1 MTLSIAKELQARLTK
16 SKISYEELYGILQQ
30 SSKNQTSYTDTKS
43 TQKNPHK
50 STKKSVGKSSV
61 VKSAKKSVGK
71 NLGQDFGA
79 RLDSS
84 LDFTQDFAKDFD
96 NRDFGK
102 DFDIEEA
109 YLQVEL
115 LRAQGLP
122 LESSG
127 DTYFLAHN
135 ELSWREQEFCFV
147 DIETTG
153 SKPQEHQII
162 EIGAIKWKNGKV
174 LGEFSELIHAYFVP
188 ETIVEITQ
196 ITPKMLENARKEREV
211 LRDFREFLAQS
222 VFVAHNVGFDYG
234 FVSVAMEQAGLYKLL
249 NPKLCTIDLAR
260 RTILAKRYSL
270 QYLNEFLGINTPTSH
285 RAYADAL
292 TALKVFEISLLS
304 LPKAV
309 HTTQDLIDF
318 SKSAM

>member
-1 MTLSIAKELQARLTK
+1 MKIGLKTKDMTLSIAKELQARLTK

-30 SSKNQTSYTDTKS
+30 SSKNQAIYTDSKS
-43 TQKNPHK
+43 THKNPHK
-50 STKKSVGKSSV
+50 STKKS
-61 VKSAKKSVGK
+61 AKKSVEK
-71 NLGQDFGA
+71 NLGQDFGD
-79 RLDSS
+79 RLESS
-84 LDFTQDFAKDFD
+84 LDFTQDFAKDFGT
-96 NRDFGK
+96 RDF
-102 DFDIEEA
+102 DNFDIEEA

-162 EIGAIKWKNGKV
+162 EIGAIKWKNGKI

-309 HTTQDLIDF
+309 RTTQDLIDF

>member
-43 TQKNPHK
+43 AHKNPHK
-50 STKKSVGKSSV
+50 STGKSSV

-79 RLDSS
+79 KSS
-84 LDFTQDFAKDFD
+84 LDFAQGFAKDFGT
-96 NRDFGK
+96 RDFGK

-162 EIGAIKWKNGKV
+162 EIGAIKWKNGKI
-174 LGEFSELIHAYFVP
+174 LGEFSELIHAYFIP

-304 LPKAV
+304 LPKSV
-309 HTTQDLIDF
+309 CTTQDLIDF
-318 SKSAM
+318 SMTY

>member
-1 MTLSIAKELQARLTK
+1 MLKESAIEIVKIGLKTKDMTLSIAKELQARLTK
-16 SKISYEELYGILQQ
+16 SKISYEELYGILQE
-30 SSKNQTSYTDTKS
+30 SSK
-43 TQKNPHK
+43 
-50 STKKSVGKSSV
+50 G
-61 VKSAKKSVGK
+61 
-71 NLGQDFGA
+71 
-79 RLDSS
+79 
-84 LDFTQDFAKDFD
+84 FTQGFSQDVKNFD
-96 NRDFGK
+96 K

-162 EIGAIKWKNGKV
+162 EIGAIKWKNGKI

-304 LPKAV
+304 LPKSV

>member
-1 MTLSIAKELQARLTK
+1 MTLSISKELQARLTK
-16 SKISYEELYGILQQ
+16 SKISYEELYGILQE
-30 SSKNQTSYTDTKS
+30 SSK
-43 TQKNPHK
+43 
-50 STKKSVGKSSV
+50 G
-61 VKSAKKSVGK
+61 
-71 NLGQDFGA
+71 
-79 RLDSS
+79 
-84 LDFTQDFAKDFD
+84 FTQGFSQDVKNFD
-96 NRDFGK
+96 K

-162 EIGAIKWKNGKV
+162 EIGAIKWKNGKI

-234 FVSVAMEQAGLYKLL
+234 FVSAAMEQAGLYKLL

-304 LPKAV
+304 LPKSV
-309 HTTQDLIDF
+309 RTTQDLIDF

>member
-1 MTLSIAKELQARLTK
+1 MSIAKELQARLTK
-16 SKISYEELYGILQQ
+16 SKISYDELYEVLQE
-30 SSKNQTSYTDTKS
+30 SSKSQASHTKS
-43 TQKNPHK
+43 THK
-50 STKKSVGKSSV
+50 STKKGASE
-61 VKSAKKSVGK
+61 
-71 NLGQDFGA
+71 NLGRDFEPESSQDF
-79 RLDSS
+79 
-84 LDFTQDFAKDFD
+84 KNFD
-96 NRDFGK
+96 EDFG
-102 DFDIEEA
+102 IEEA

-122 LESSG
+122 LQSSG

-153 SKPQEHQII
+153 GKPENHQII
-162 EIGAIKWKNGKV
+162 EIGAIKWKNGKI

-188 ETIVEITQ
+188 ETIIEITQ
-196 ITPKMLENARKEREV
+196 ITPKMLENARKESEV

-222 VFVAHNVGFDYG
+222 VFVAHNVEFDYG
-234 FVSVAMEQAGLYKLL
+234 FVSACMEQAGLCELL

-260 RTILAKRYSL
+260 RTILARRYSL
-270 QYLNEFLGINTPTSH
+270 PYLNEFLGINTPTSH

-318 SKSAM
+318 SRSAM

>member
-30 SSKNQTSYTDTKS
+30 SSKNQTSYTDTKN
-43 TQKNPHK
+43 THKNPHK
-50 STKKSVGKSSV
+50 STGKSSV
-61 VKSAKKSVGK
+61 VKSAKKSVEK

-79 RLDSS
+79 KSS
-84 LDFTQDFAKDFD
+84 LDFTQDFAKGFGTRDFD
-96 NRDFGK
+96 K

-162 EIGAIKWKNGKV
+162 EIGAIKWKNGKI

-309 HTTQDLIDF
+309 RTTQDLIDF

>member
-1 MTLSIAKELQARLTK
+1 MKIGLKTKDMTLSIAKELQARLTK
-16 SKISYEELYGILQQ
+16 SKISYEELYGILQE
-30 SSKNQTSYTDTKS
+30 SSK
-43 TQKNPHK
+43 
-50 STKKSVGKSSV
+50 G
-61 VKSAKKSVGK
+61 
-71 NLGQDFGA
+71 
-79 RLDSS
+79 
-84 LDFTQDFAKDFD
+84 FTQGFSQDVKNFD
-96 NRDFGK
+96 K

-162 EIGAIKWKNGKV
+162 EIGAIKWKNGKI

-196 ITPKMLENARKEREV
+196 ITPKMLENARKE
-211 LRDFREFLAQS
+211 
-222 VFVAHNVGFDYG
+222 
-234 FVSVAMEQAGLYKLL
+234 
-249 NPKLCTIDLAR
+249 
-260 RTILAKRYSL
+260 
-270 QYLNEFLGINTPTSH
+270 
-285 RAYADAL
+285 
-292 TALKVFEISLLS
+292 
-304 LPKAV
+304 
-309 HTTQDLIDF
+309 
-318 SKSAM
+318 

>member
-30 SSKNQTSYTDTKS
+30 SSKNQAIYTESKNTH
-43 TQKNPHK
+43 KNPHK
-50 STKKSVGKSSV
+50 STKKS
-61 VKSAKKSVGK
+61 AEKSVEK
-71 NLGQDFGA
+71 NLGQDFGD
-79 RLDSS
+79 RLESS
-84 LDFTQDFAKDFD
+84 LDFTQDFAKDFGT
-96 NRDFGK
+96 RDF
-102 DFDIEEA
+102 DNFDIEEA

-162 EIGAIKWKNGKV
+162 EIGAIKWKNGKI

-211 LRDFREFLAQS
+211 LRDFREFLAQG

-309 HTTQDLIDF
+309 RTTQDLIDF
-318 SKSAM
+318 SSGY

>member
-30 SSKNQTSYTDTKS
+30 SNKNQTSYTDTKS
-43 TQKNPHK
+43 THK
-50 STKKSVGKSSV
+50 STGKSSV
-61 VKSAKKSVGK
+61 VKSAKKSAGK
-71 NLGQDFGA
+71 NLEQDFGA
-79 RLDSS
+79 KSS
-84 LDFTQDFAKDFD
+84 LDFTQGFAKDFGT
-96 NRDFGK
+96 R

-122 LESSG
+122 LESRG

-162 EIGAIKWKNGKV
+162 EIGAIKWKNGKI
-174 LGEFSELIHAYFVP
+174 LGEFSELIHAYFIP

-234 FVSVAMEQAGLYKLL
+234 FVSAAMEQAGLYKLL

>member
-1 MTLSIAKELQARLTK
+1 MKIGLKTKDMTLSIAKELQARLTK
-16 SKISYEELYGILQQ
+16 SKISYEELYGILQE

-43 TQKNPHK
+43 THKNPHK
-50 STKKSVGKSSV
+50 STGKSVE
-61 VKSAKKSVGK
+61 K
-71 NLGQDFGA
+71 NLGQDFG
-79 RLDSS
+79 LESS
-84 LDFTQDFAKDFD
+84 LDFTQDFAKDFGT
-96 NRDFGK
+96 RDFDK

-162 EIGAIKWKNGKV
+162 EIGAIKWKNGKI

-309 HTTQDLIDF
+309 RTTQDLIDF

>member
-1 MTLSIAKELQARLTK
+1 MKIGLKTKDMTLSIAKELQARLTK

-43 TQKNPHK
+43 THKNPHK
-50 STKKSVGKSSV
+50 STGKSVE
-61 VKSAKKSVGK
+61 K
-71 NLGQDFGA
+71 NLGQDFG
-79 RLDSS
+79 LESS
-84 LDFTQDFAKDFD
+84 LDFTQDFAKDFGT
-96 NRDFGK
+96 RDFDK

-162 EIGAIKWKNGKV
+162 EIGAIKWKNGKI

-309 HTTQDLIDF
+309 RTTQDLIDF